1 MGKKRKVDT
10 RAGAV
15 AKAAE
20 ELEAVV
26 KMSPPVQLAN
36 NNKRKKESGSVT
48 PRHQYPDSDCESGTI
63 RSRLSFIRPLQFS
76 FFIVSGKLTMEGSI
90 ATEST
95 KKFVA
100 VSNYVLR
107 NLQKIWDIFE
117 RSPANFNWI

>member
-20 ELEAVV
+20 QELEAVV
-26 KMSPPVQLAN
+26 KMSPPVQQQASA

-63 RSRLSFIRPLQFS
+63 RCSHNYASLVIFFWLFLCQKALLQQK
-76 FFIVSGKLTMEGSI
+76 VQKVCGSI
-90 ATEST
+90 QLRPSQLT
-95 KKFVA
+95 K
-100 VSNYVLR
+100 
-107 NLQKIWDIFE
+107 NLGHI
-117 RSPANFNWI
+117 

>member
-26 KMSPPVQLAN
+26 KMSPPVQQAN

-63 RSRLSFIRPLQFS
+63 RCRLGFIRSLQFS
-76 FFIVSGKLTMEGSI
+76 FLLCRKS
-90 ATEST
+90 
-95 KKFVA
+95 
-100 VSNYVLR
+100 
-107 NLQKIWDIFE
+107 
-117 RSPANFNWI
+117 

>member
-26 KMSPPVQLAN
+26 KMSPPVQQAN

-63 RSRLSFIRPLQFS
+63 RCTLGFIRPFAIS
-76 FFIVSGKLTMEGSI
+76 FLLCRKS
-90 ATEST
+90 
-95 KKFVA
+95 
-100 VSNYVLR
+100 
-107 NLQKIWDIFE
+107 
-117 RSPANFNWI
+117 

>member
-20 ELEAVV
+20 ELEV
-26 KMSPPVQLAN
+26 KMSPPTVGG
-36 NNKRKKESGSVT
+36 NKRKKESGSVT
-48 PRHQYPDSDCESGTI
+48 PRHQYQDSDCESGTI
-63 RSRLSFIRPLQFS
+63 RCRQMMLPLIFLLDIS
-76 FFIVSGKLTMEGSI
+76 VAEKLTMEGSI
-90 ATEST
+90 AAEST

-107 NLQKIWDIFE
+107 NLHKIWDIFE
-117 RSPANFNWI
+117 QSLANFNKI

>member
-10 RAGAV
+10 RAGAL

-26 KMSPPVQLAN
+26 KMSPPVQQAN

-63 RSRLSFIRPLQFS
+63 RCLHKYASLEIFCLFFSGRKVNYGRLYCNRKYEQVCGSIQLRPLQ
-76 FFIVSGKLTMEGSI
+76 LT
-90 ATEST
+90 
-95 KKFVA
+95 K
-100 VSNYVLR
+100 
-107 NLQKIWDIFE
+107 NLGHI
-117 RSPANFNWI
+117 